1 MKKNKIHIIA
11 VAFEKLGQLKVFVQ
25 SWVNQTNDNWH
36 LTVIHDG
43 PNLEFE
49 QIMESFVGAKT
60 NIDFFN
66 TNSRYNDYGHSLR
79 QIGLNDIKGDYVMLT
94 NADNYFIPKAIEY
107 LNEILS
113 ESDPDVI
120 IYDMVHS
127 HIKPGGRNLPADSH
141 FETSYARFSLDV
153 SAAIVKKEL
162 AKKAGFQDKTHDG
175 DATYFED
182 VRRSK
187 DGISLDVI
195 KLPRILFVHN

>member
-25 SWVNQTNDNWH
+25 SWVNQTHDNWH

-43 PNLEFE
+43 PNSEYDE
-49 QIMESFVGAKT
+49 IMRSFASVNK
-60 NIDFFN
+60 NIEYYN
-66 TNSRYNDYGHSLR
+66 TSARYNDYGHSLR
-79 QIGLNDIKGDYVMLT
+79 QIGLNAIKGEYVMLT

-107 LNEILS
+107 LNEVLS

-127 HIKPGGRNLPADSH
+127 HIKPGGRNLPAYSH

-153 SAAIVKKEL
+153 SAAIVKKDL